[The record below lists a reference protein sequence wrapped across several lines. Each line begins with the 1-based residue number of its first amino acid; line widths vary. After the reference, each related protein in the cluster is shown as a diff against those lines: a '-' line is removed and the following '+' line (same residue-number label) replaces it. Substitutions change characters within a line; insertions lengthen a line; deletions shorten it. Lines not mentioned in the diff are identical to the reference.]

1 MPTMKKALAKIF
13 AAPWY
18 FAGFAVYPPLAIIA
32 YNINELHPA
41 EGMRSLVLSLL
52 AALILFGLLWLA
64 FRSKQRAA
72 LAVSF
77 LLLLFYS
84 YGHVLDLA
92 SKKMDI
98 PRLTEWMAGLW
109 LVLAG
114 AAIAWLVRRRTR
126 VRKAAPVLNLVT
138 LGLVITST
146 VQIIVQSSP
155 RSASVADDRAPVQIL
170 TIPADQTPPDI
181 YYIIVDS
188 YGRSD
193 LLKRSFRI
201 DNTEFIQRLEAM
213 GFYVADCS
221 QSNYGFTNFSLASTL
236 DMDYMDK
243 ISERYLGGKM
253 DLIWLPELLQENE
266 VRQNLEQLGYTIVSF
281 ENDYFNLLWDDAD
294 VIYRKNPD
302 RLSKERL
309 FPDINGFEAM
319 LIHESAA
326 LLLTD
331 SLSIY
336 ATRLIPIEN
345 LPDSEHREIILYM
358 FEKLKEIP
366 LAVESPKFIYA
377 HFVAPHFPI
386 VFDSE
391 GEPVTL
397 AEDADLETY
406 IAGYRGEVIYLN
418 KKILEIV
425 HEIIVVSATPPV
437 IIIQGDHGDD
447 KSEAGNRMKIL
458 NAYYLPGID
467 KSKLYPIISPVN
479 SFRLV
484 FNEYFGGNYD
494 LLPDKSFY
502 SLQANPLDY
511 TEIPNPC
518 TIGE

>member
-1 MPTMKKALAKIF
+1 MSKIKHWSIHPLLF
-13 AAPWY
+13 AAYPVFTL
-18 FAGFAVYPPLAIIA
+18 FASNIDQIKSTAIV
-32 YNINELHPA
+32 
-41 EGMRSLVLSLL
+41 RSLLLSVV
-52 AALILFGLLWLA
+52 AAVVIWLILYLMMKDWR
-64 FRSKQRAA
+64 RSAI
-72 LAVSF
+72 LVS
-77 LLLLFYS
+77 LYLVLFFS
-84 YGHVLDLA
+84 YGHIYHYLEAHSILGLFLGRHRVLA
-92 SKKMDI
+92 I
-98 PRLTEWMAGLW
+98 LW
-109 LVLAG
+109 LLLTVLG
-114 AAIAWLVRRRTR
+114 TWAALYKTQETRKVTEALNSIGVALIVMSVVMMLVYSIRINTVDLGQTR
-126 VRKAAPVLNLVT
+126 VVARD
-138 LGLVITST
+138 G
-146 VQIIVQSSP
+146 QIYLHSSP
-155 RSASVADDRAPVQIL
+155 QM
-170 TIPADQTPPDI
+170 PDI
-181 YYIIVDS
+181 YYIVLDA
-188 YGRSD
+188 YAREDVLKKKFD
-193 LLKRSFRI
+193 L
-201 DNTEFIQRLEAM
+201 DNSAFIGELEKM